1 MEEKNKLPDEV
12 KAFEGI
18 AKTTNTNTNNE
29 IHDSVANFLYFF
41 GIVIIIAMCII
52 GFCILQS
59 THIYSILQLESMIA
73 VSCFVL
79 GLFFG
84 LTLIGIGRI
93 IKVVQETKQQ
103 TTN

>member
-18 AKTTNTNTNNE
+18 AKSTTNNNKPNE
-29 IHDSVANFLYFF
+29 VNDSVANFLYFF

-93 IKVVQETKQQ
+93 IKVVQESR
-103 TTN
+103 

>member
-1 MEEKNKLPDEV
+1 MGQKDKLTNEV
-12 KAFEGI
+12 KPVEQLPKSQNQAH
-18 AKTTNTNTNNE
+18 TNEVN
-29 IHDSVANFLYFF
+29 DSVATFLYFF
-41 GIVIIIAMCII
+41 GTVIIIAMCII

-59 THIYSILQLESMIA
+59 THIYSILQLESMLS

-93 IKVVQETKQQ
+93 IKVVQESK
-103 TTN
+103 